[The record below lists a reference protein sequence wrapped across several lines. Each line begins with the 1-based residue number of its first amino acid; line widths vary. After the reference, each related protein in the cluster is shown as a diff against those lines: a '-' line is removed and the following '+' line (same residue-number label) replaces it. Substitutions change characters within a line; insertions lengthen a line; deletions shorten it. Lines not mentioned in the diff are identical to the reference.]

1 MRSQR
6 PRQSRTRPLNELT
19 AALWPAFIS
28 LRKSQ
33 GPFKSRPNCPAV
45 CPEGVQV
52 VPGVLRG
59 EDRVP
64 RGTGRYRSRSA
75 VTPAPPRGTTLIGQN
90 PFEHRRYPLYR
101 PPKDVI
107 WCKDCGDERLSV
119 R

>member
-6 PRQSRTRPLNELT
+6 PRQSLTRPLNELK

-33 GPFKSRPNCPAV
+33 GPVKSRPNGPAV

-59 EDRVP
+59 EFCVP
-64 RGTGRYRSRSA
+64 RGAR
-75 VTPAPPRGTTLIGQN
+75 RG
-90 PFEHRRYPLYR
+90 
-101 PPKDVI
+101 D
-107 WCKDCGDERLSV
+107 
-119 R
+119 